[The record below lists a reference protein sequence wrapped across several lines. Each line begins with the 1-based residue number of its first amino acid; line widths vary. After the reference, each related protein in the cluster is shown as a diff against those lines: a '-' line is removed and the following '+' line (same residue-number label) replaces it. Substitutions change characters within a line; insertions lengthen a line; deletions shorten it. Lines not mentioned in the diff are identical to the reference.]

1 MPKGYFFL
9 YADCDNQWQFLRLL
23 RLILAYI
30 CLWQQPENWLACPN
44 PTALVLCEVNF
55 CSCTCFMRLRS
66 GDSPCLLNAARALW
80 SWMEETEGVNYGRR
94 DLAVDYQCDGRQ
106 MDCRGEECSVI
117 IRVRKC
123 NWGWHFSPFKCCV
136 SQLSVD
142 RFGNNFWGLITLGQ
156 VKSSPNFCSF
166 GPQRAEERNI
176 WRGKNTKLNLNSGLC
191 L

>member
-1 MPKGYFFL
+1 MRMCAFDIWYNPMAEVFFW
-9 YADCDNQWQFLRLL
+9 YADCDNQWQFLRVL

-123 NWGWHFSPFKCCV
+123 NWGWHFSPSNVAF
-136 SQLSVD
+136 LSSLWTK
-142 RFGNNFWGLITLGQ
+142 G
-156 VKSSPNFCSF
+156 
-166 GPQRAEERNI
+166 AEI
-176 WRGKNTKLNLNSGLC
+176 WYTFNLT
-191 L
+191 